1 MSIFEIGR
9 LAVKIAGRDS
19 GNYCVVID
27 VLDEKYVIVDGNVRR
42 KKCNINHLEPLKEI
56 LKIKKN
62 ETHENVIK
70 VMKQA
75 GIKILE
81 KKTRAK
87 NKELKARPKKIK
99 KAVKENKKET
109 TKKKDEKRK

>member
-19 GNYCVVID
+19 GNYCVIID
-27 VLDEKYVIVDGNVRR
+27 VLDEKYVMVDGNVRR
-42 KKCNINHLEPLKEI
+42 KKCNINHLEPLKEV

-70 VMKQA
+70 AMKQA
-75 GIKILE
+75 GIKIME
-81 KKTRAK
+81 KKIRAK
-87 NKELKARPKKIK
+87 NKGLKIRQKKIK
-99 KAVKENKKET
+99 KVIKEIKKE

>member
-9 LAVKIAGRDS
+9 IAVKIAGRDS
-19 GNYCVVID
+19 GNHCVIID
-27 VLDEKYVIVDGNVRR
+27 VLDEKYVMIDGNVRR
-42 KKCNINHLEPLKEI
+42 KKCNINHLEPLKEV

-70 VMKQA
+70 AMKQA
-75 GIKILE
+75 GIKIIE

-87 NKELKARPKKIK
+87 NKGLKARPKKIK
-99 KAVKENKKET
+99 IKKSVKES
-109 TKKKDEKRK
+109 KKDEKRK